1 MRGLT
6 ERSRA
11 KTARSDDNL
20 YGSGLNRADWD
31 ALWNLVAPYLS
42 PRAGKLVPPE
52 EIDPPPLPEHL
63 LDHAV
68 AKLVEKYRA
77 TGKWRYLDRASRT
90 LSASSEGNVYGSGL
104 NRADWYALRNLVDP
118 HLNSRDGKLVPPEEI
133 DPPPLPEHLVD
144 HPVAKFVQKYR
155 ATGKTRYLDRAGE
168 TLVPFRDPRQR
179 KQWYLVLTKS

>member
-11 KTARSDDNL
+11 KTARSDHNL

-52 EIDPPPLPEHL
+52 EIDPSPLPEHL

-68 AKLVEKYRA
+68 AKLVAKYRA
-77 TGKWRYLDRASRT
+77 TGKWRYLDRANRT
-90 LSASSEGNVYGSGL
+90 LSPSSEGNVYGSGL
-104 NRADWYALRNLVDP
+104 NQADWYALRNLVDP
-118 HLNSRDGKLVPPEEI
+118 YLNSRDGKLVPPEEI

-168 TLVPFRDPRQR
+168 TLVPFRDPRHR